1 MNRQTAHISR
11 AAVNDKV
18 IAGKPITKA
27 ELSVQLG
34 VAYSLVRSW
43 EWLPMLGGLIFYDD
57 FIEARRRRVGLADD
71 PRIGARRR
79 KSNAGKSC

>member
-1 MNRQTAHISR
+1 MNQQTAHIKR
-11 AAVNDKV
+11 AAVVTKID
-18 IAGKPITKA
+18 GRQPITKA
-27 ELSVQLG
+27 ELSVFLG

-79 KSNAGKSC
+79 KSSAGKSC